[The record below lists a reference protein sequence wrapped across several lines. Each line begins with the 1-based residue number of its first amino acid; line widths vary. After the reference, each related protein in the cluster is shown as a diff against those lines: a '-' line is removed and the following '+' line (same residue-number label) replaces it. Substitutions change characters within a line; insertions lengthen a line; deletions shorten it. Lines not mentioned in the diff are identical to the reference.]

1 MGKIS
6 VKVMVEGGKAI
17 PGPPLGPA
25 LAIHKVNIGQVVAA
39 INEKTK
45 EFKGIS
51 VPVEVVVDTATKAFE
66 IKVGT
71 PPVSAL
77 IKKELKVEK
86 LAITPWTTP
95 VAKEGE
101 APPKPFEGDLPFE
114 AAVRIANAKMSVL
127 GTKSAKN
134 AVKQVVGTCVS
145 VGCTVDGKN
154 PKDILK
160 EINEGKWDSKIKG

>member
-6 VKVMVEGGKAI
+6 VKIMVEGGKAI

-25 LAIHKVNIGQVVAA
+25 LAVHKVNIGQVVAA
-39 INEKTK
+39 INEATK
-45 EFKGIS
+45 EFKGIT
-51 VPVEVVVDTATKAFE
+51 VPVEVIVDTETKAFE

-95 VAKEGE
+95 PAKEGE
-101 APPKPFEGDLPFE
+101 APKEPFKGDLPFE
-114 AAVRIANAKMSVL
+114 AAVRIANAKMSAL
-127 GTKSAKN
+127 GTRSLKN
-134 AVKQVVGTCVS
+134 AVKQVIGSCMS
-145 VGCTVDGKN
+145 VGCTVEGKN

-160 EINEGKWDSKIKG
+160 EINAGKWDAKIKG

>member
-6 VKVMVEGGKAI
+6 IKALVEGGKAI

-25 LAIHKVNIGQVVAA
+25 LAMHKVNIGQVVAA

-45 EFKGIS
+45 DFKGIT
-51 VPVEVVVDTATKAFE
+51 VPVEVIIDPATKSFE

-86 LAITPWTTP
+86 LALTPWSTP
-95 VAKEGE
+95 PVKEGE
-101 APPKPFEGDLPFE
+101 SPKAPFTGDLPFE
-114 AAVRIANAKMSVL
+114 AAVKIAKAKLDAL
-127 GTKSAKN
+127 GTKSLKN
-134 AVKQVVGTCVS
+134 AVKQVIGTCMS
-145 VGCTVDGKN
+145 VGATVEGKN
-154 PKDILK
+154 PKDLIK
-160 EINEGKWDSKIKG
+160 EIDAGKWDAKIKG